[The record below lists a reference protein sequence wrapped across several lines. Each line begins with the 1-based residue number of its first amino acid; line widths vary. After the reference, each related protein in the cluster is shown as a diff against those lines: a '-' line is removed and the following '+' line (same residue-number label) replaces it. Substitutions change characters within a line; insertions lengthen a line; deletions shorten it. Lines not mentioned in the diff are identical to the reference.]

1 MFGKCFEIFG
11 WKSLYNHIQHLAFH
25 STVQT
30 LRNPQNT
37 PVRQNYLSIQ
47 LLSSLYWI
55 VRQKDQDLILLL
67 FKQMGVLLLTSAGAG
82 RSFCD
87 TSSFEFSLGCQSTR
101 NLMESPSSFYYRVWC
116 FLVMLSRLSCMI
128 HFQSSLPFC
137 FGYLLY
143 FFFLLVFSVF
153 SSPSIFLMLHIA
165 LGDVSSMNSSV
176 SPLQCSFMDLSST
189 VLLPI
194 FNNFIFLLVMLLQ
207 TQLLSTAMLLL
218 HS

>member
-101 NLMESPSSFYYRVWC
+101 NLMESPSSLCYRVWC
-116 FLVMLSRLSCMI
+116 FLVMLCCMT
-128 HFQSSLPFC
+128 HFQSSLLFC

-143 FFFLLVFSVF
+143 YFILLVFSVF
-153 SSPSIFLMLHIA
+153 SSPSIFLMLHVA

-176 SPLQCSFMDLSST
+176 SPLQSSFMDLSST
-189 VLLPI
+189 ALSPI
-194 FNNFIFLLVMLLQ
+194 FNNFVFLLVMLLQ